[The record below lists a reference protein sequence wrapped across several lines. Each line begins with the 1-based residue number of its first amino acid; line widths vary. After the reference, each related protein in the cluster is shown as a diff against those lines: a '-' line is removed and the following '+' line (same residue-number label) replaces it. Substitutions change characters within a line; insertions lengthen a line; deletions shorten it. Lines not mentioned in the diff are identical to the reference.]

1 MITTTSPV
9 NWSNVVE
16 ITDTSLHLHDI
27 RYKAYIAVMFFILTA
42 GFLGN
47 VVTILVLYQPSL
59 RSETLTPLMVN
70 LAFADLF
77 LTIFG
82 YPTSITMLLAGRDIG
97 NDETGCSWYG
107 FANGT
112 VGIASIV
119 TFTEMTIVLSY
130 IMHQMKPR
138 YRCSRK
144 VTCGLTMAPWSYGA
158 MCMLPP
164 LLGVTHFSP
173 GAAGMNCG
181 PDWIDISTIGMVY
194 SLLLVTAGFFV
205 PLIIISLCYFKIFR
219 LVFLAQMLRW
229 LCNVTALFRSSLIEL
244 SNCNVAYDLNQNL
257 LKLLNFLVKEN

>member
-59 RSETLTPLMVN
+59 RNETLTPLMVN

-144 VTCGLTMAPWSYGA
+144 VTCGLTVAPWSYGA

-173 GAAGMNCG
+173 GATGMNCG
-181 PDWIDISTIGMVY
+181 PDWINISTIGMVY

-219 LVFLAQMLRW
+219 LVFLAQMLR
-229 LCNVTALFRSSLIEL
+229 
-244 SNCNVAYDLNQNL
+244 
-257 LKLLNFLVKEN
+257 